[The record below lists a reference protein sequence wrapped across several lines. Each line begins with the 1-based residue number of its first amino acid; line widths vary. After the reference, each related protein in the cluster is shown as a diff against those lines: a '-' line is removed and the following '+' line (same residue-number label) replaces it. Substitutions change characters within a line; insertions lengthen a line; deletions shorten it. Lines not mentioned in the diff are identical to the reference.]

1 MNFLISFHVAIL
13 IALTPGVQANARHG
27 KLVSTGDVS
36 TAHPRLLFSQS
47 DLPDIKKR
55 ATLPIFQPTVKRLL
69 ERAEWQLT
77 APPLIPSI
85 TKRGEPDPPGENKG
99 LQCARLLQQRVLTY
113 CMAFTLTGQKKYRD
127 AAVAE
132 LMHAINDWRIWVD
145 TAHQP
150 PFDLMSGETCLTFG
164 LAWDWLYHDLTPQER
179 RQLREGVERRGL
191 SAYLQSA
198 KAARPGLFFAA
209 HHNWNP
215 VCNGGAAVLALA
227 LEGESELAAPVLKIA
242 VPAMDHFWNLLGED
256 GGWVEGSCYLT
267 YGFRYAFIA
276 AEALRRAGKPGGAER
291 FQLPAAKRT
300 GYFPIVFNPGL
311 KLSASFGDSN
321 GRANDAIFYL
331 LGRAYHDPAFIW
343 FQDRAPLAD
352 VSRGGWP
359 HEAVALLWPP
369 ARGALL
375 PEAHRDFKLQLASV
389 YIFPSIFLGIE
400 RPHPPDP
407 PYFLAFQNRSVAGY
421 H

>member
-55 ATLPIFQPTVKRLL
+55 ATLPIFQPAVKRLL

-127 AAVAE
+127 AAVVE
-132 LMHAINDWRIWVD
+132 LTRAINDWRIWVD

-150 PFDLMSGETCLTFG
+150 PFDLMNGETCLTFG
-164 LAWDWLYHDLTPQER
+164 LAWDWLYNDLTPEER

-198 KAARPGLFFAA
+198 KAARPGFFFTA

-215 VCNGGAAVLALA
+215 SAMAARQSWRWPSKA
-227 LEGESELAAPVLKIA
+227 
-242 VPAMDHFWNLLGED
+242 
-256 GGWVEGSCYLT
+256 
-267 YGFRYAFIA
+267 
-276 AEALRRAGKPGGAER
+276 
-291 FQLPAAKRT
+291 
-300 GYFPIVFNPGL
+300 
-311 KLSASFGDSN
+311 
-321 GRANDAIFYL
+321 RANYQQ
-331 LGRAYHDPAFIW
+331 RY
-343 FQDRAPLAD
+343 
-352 VSRGGWP
+352 
-359 HEAVALLWPP
+359 
-369 ARGALL
+369 
-375 PEAHRDFKLQLASV
+375 
-389 YIFPSIFLGIE
+389 
-400 RPHPPDP
+400 
-407 PYFLAFQNRSVAGY
+407 
-421 H
+421 

>member
-1 MNFLISFHVAIL
+1 MGRSLTAPSSNNKSFGQNNILEIEESKNKDKEWMKLLISFHVAIL
-13 IALTPGVQANARHG
+13 IALTPSIQASARHD
-27 KLVSTGDVS
+27 KVVSTVDVS

-47 DLPDIKKR
+47 DLPEIKKR
-55 ATLPIFQPTVKRLL
+55 ATLPIFQPTVRRLL

-85 TKRGEPDPPGENKG
+85 SKRGEPDAPGEDKG
-99 LQCARLLQQRVLTY
+99 LQCARLLQGRVLTY

-150 PFDLMSGETCLTFG
+150 PFDLMNGETCLTFG
-164 LAWDWLYHDLTPQER
+164 LAWDWLYNDLTPEER

-198 KAARPGLFFAA
+198 KAARPGFFLTAQ
-209 HHNWNP
+209 HNWNP

-242 VPAMDHFWNLLGED
+242 VPAMDHFWNHLAED
-256 GGWVEGSCYLT
+256 GGWDEGTGYWQ

-291 FQLPAAKRT
+291 FQLPGAKRT
-300 GYFPIVFNPGL
+300 GYFPIVFNTGL
-311 KLSASFGDSN
+311 KL
-321 GRANDAIFYL
+321 R
-331 LGRAYHDPAFIW
+331 
-343 FQDRAPLAD
+343 
-352 VSRGGWP
+352 
-359 HEAVALLWPP
+359 
-369 ARGALL
+369 
-375 PEAHRDFKLQLASV
+375 
-389 YIFPSIFLGIE
+389 
-400 RPHPPDP
+400 
-407 PYFLAFQNRSVAGY
+407 
-421 H
+421 